1 MRKFSLILVAAALL
15 VSGSI
20 FANDSDTKDPQKS
33 LATQIGELLKEN
45 QLVVENYELTAEV
58 LFTVNSEAEIVVISV
73 DTGDSDLE
81 SFVKGKLNYKKVQLE
96 EVVVGRMYRL
106 PVRIKA

>member
-1 MRKFSLILVAAALL
+1 MRKISLILVAAALL

-33 LATQIGELLKEN
+33 LATQIGEILKEN
-45 QLVVENYELTAEV
+45 QLVVDNYELTAEV

>member
-1 MRKFSLILVAAALL
+1 
-15 VSGSI
+15 
-20 FANDSDTKDPQKS
+20 
-33 LATQIGELLKEN
+33 
-45 QLVVENYELTAEV
+45 LTAEV
-58 LFTVNSEAEIVVISV
+58 LFTVNSKAEIVVISV

>member
-20 FANDSDTKDPQKS
+20 FANDSNTKDPQKS

-73 DTGDSDLE
+73 DTGDLDLE

>member
-1 MRKFSLILVAAALL
+1 MRKFSLILVAATLL
-15 VSGSI
+15 ASGNL
-20 FANDSDTKDPQKS
+20 FANDMDKTNPQKS

-45 QLVVENYELTAEV
+45 TLLVDYDLTAKI

>member
-1 MRKFSLILVAAALL
+1 MRKISLILVAATLL

-20 FANDSDTKDPQKS
+20 FANDSDIKDPQKS
-33 LATQIGELLKEN
+33 LATQIGEILKEN
-45 QLVVENYELTAEV
+45 QLVVDNYELTAEV